1 METFLRIL
9 QPYVGRLGI
18 AKKIAYGYSLAIGVA
33 VTGATVG
40 LVVGDYYQQ
49 QAQARLEIAY
59 EQEDLVGS
67 LARETSA
74 IRAHPQR
81 LMMVLGDP
89 IWFDLER
96 SRLLGHVTQ
105 IQALS
110 SKLQEFIDQH
120 PTSLVMPQQDFQRF
134 IQTYQAT
141 TTAYK
146 QWAEMTWQ
154 QFQPAALSQPAIS
167 KAQQDLLATLRK
179 DSFLTLEIKFDRFTE
194 QLDRNLKAAQNQ
206 RLVATSEMEA
216 AEALRIKIILISMGG
231 AVLLAVVLAILTGRV
246 IARPIEAITKIAQQV
261 SRESNFTLQVPVTT
275 KDEMGTL
282 AISFNSLI
290 QQIDKYTHELELSR
304 DTLEDRV
311 EARTQELQQAL
322 DHLRQAQSQLVQA
335 EKMSSLGQLVAGVA
349 HEINNPVNFIHGNLI
364 HANQYIQD
372 LLELLTLYDRQ
383 YPDSTL
389 DIQTKVEDIDL
400 EFLREDLPKI
410 LRSMQVGT
418 ERIREIV
425 QSLRNFSRLDE
436 AEIKTVEIHE
446 GIDSTLMILQGRLKA
461 NSQRPTIQVL
471 RDYGSLPL
479 VECYAGQLNQVFM
492 NILTNAIDAL
502 EERDTKRSPTE
513 LSQHPSQIT
522 IRTEAV
528 ADQVVIR
535 IADNALGM
543 PEEVQ
548 KRLFDPFFTTKA
560 VGKGTGLGMSISY
573 QIVTEKHGGSLT
585 CISELGQGTEFV
597 IQIPQPASLS
607 LARS

>member
-1 METFLRIL
+1 MQTFLRIL

-49 QAQARLEIAY
+49 QALARLEIAY

-154 QFQPAALSQPAIS
+154 QFHPADLSQPSIS

-400 EFLREDLPKI
+400 EFLREDLPRI

>member
-154 QFQPAALSQPAIS
+154 QFQPADLSQPAIS

-528 ADQVVIR
+528 ANQVVIR